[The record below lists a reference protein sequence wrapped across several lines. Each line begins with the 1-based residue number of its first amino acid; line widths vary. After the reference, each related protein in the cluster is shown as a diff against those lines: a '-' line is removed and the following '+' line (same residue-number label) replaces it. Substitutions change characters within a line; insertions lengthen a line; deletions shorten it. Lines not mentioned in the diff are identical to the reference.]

1 MSNGTKNGRNSGIPV
16 LVIFMIIGFAMAIG
30 GIVMTVNR
38 KQKDSY
44 YGTATGTITDVS
56 HHTNSDGDD
65 MYAAVYTYYVDDIEY
80 TFTDDTSTSVRPSI
94 GKRVDIRYNPE
105 NPEIAYVG
113 GRIWMGVILLGMGVL
128 FMLAAI
134 LGFVNGGDGPQT
146 AGRKLASG
154 LLLGFIVSAMG
165 WGILLILG
173 DDARVISIPGIVLCL
188 FGIMGIAA
196 MVKSVKD
203 YIAVKTGKAPETPER
218 SRASQ
223 YRYETNAR
231 ATMSWDGN
239 GAPKYSTAENR
250 YQESQN
256 VYVERMDHMQ
266 GQGSQNPYSG
276 RTGRQ
281 PESYQNDQY
290 QDVSYQNTQY
300 QDSTYQDNPVADF
313 YRDHKEGID
322 TTIRTVQKGN
332 NIVGNI
338 VMIAVG
344 VMFTFFSLLMIGGN
358 ILVLMANRGV
368 GDVSWLAYIMPIAM
382 EVIFLIVGIFVIVK
396 GIKGLL
402 GK

>member
-1 MSNGTKNGRNSGIPV
+1 MAKGAKNGKNSGIPV
-16 LVIFMIIGFAMAIG
+16 LLIFLIIGFAMAIG
-30 GIVMTVNR
+30 GTVMTVDR

-44 YGTATGTITDVS
+44 YGSATGKITDVS

-65 MYAAVYTYYVDDIEY
+65 MYAAVYTYYVDDIKY

-113 GRIWMGVILLGMGVL
+113 GRIWMGVILLGMGIL
-128 FMLAAI
+128 FMLAAT

-165 WGILLILG
+165 WGILIILG
-173 DDARVISIPGIVLCL
+173 DNVRIISMPGIVLCI

-196 MVKSVKD
+196 MIKSVKD
-203 YIAVKTGKAPETPER
+203 YIAVKTGKVPKSSAHDKT
-218 SRASQ
+218 SQ
-223 YRYETNAR
+223 YQYGANAR
-231 ATMSWDGN
+231 TTMSWDGN
-239 GAPKYSTAENR
+239 GAPKYLTAENT
-250 YQESQN
+250 YQKSQS
-256 VYVERMDHMQ
+256 VYAERMDHMQ
-266 GQGSQNPYSG
+266 GQSPQNPYSG
-276 RTGRQ
+276 QVWRQ
-281 PESYQNDQY
+281 TESYQNDQY
-290 QDVSYQNTQY
+290 QDGSYQDTQY

-344 VMFTFFSLLMIGGN
+344 VMFTFSSLIMVGGN
-358 ILVLMANRGV
+358 IIVLMANRGV